1 MSPQTLAKLLTIF
14 VGLLGLIYAG
24 EDSYYSYWKPEDSS
38 NFDEDAY
45 QSLQSVPHEKQDF
58 ANFNP
63 IGKFIN
69 GIQSRQLG
77 GSLVPVSVFSLF
89 FGHQDIFF
97 FQSDCLIYFSCLL
110 EQLLLWEWV
119 VSFTMTI

>member
-97 FQSDCLIYFSCLL
+97 FNLI
-110 EQLLLWEWV
+110 
-119 VSFTMTI
+119 I

>member
-1 MSPQTLAKLLTIF
+1 MSPQTLAKLSI
-14 VGLLGLIYAG
+14 VIGLVGLIYAG
-24 EDSYYSYWKPEDSS
+24 EDSYYSYWKPDNSA

-58 ANFNP
+58 ANPHP

-97 FQSDCLIYFSCLL
+97 FQPDCLIYFSCLL
-110 EQLLLWEWV
+110 EQLLLW
-119 VSFTMTI
+119 

>member
-24 EDSYYSYWKPEDSS
+24 EDSYYSYWKPDNSA

-58 ANFNP
+58 ANPHP
-63 IGKFIN
+63 IGKFVN
-69 GIQSRQLG
+69 GIQNRQFG
-77 GSLVPVSVFSLF
+77 GSLIPVS
-89 FGHQDIFF
+89 IFE
-97 FQSDCLIYFSCLL
+97 L
-110 EQLLLWEWV
+110 
-119 VSFTMTI
+119 